1 MSGIILVI
9 VTLAALYLWM
19 LAPRITHRRQ
29 MQAFLG
35 TKWSHRGLHCMDR
48 GIPENSMAA
57 FGRAVKE
64 GLGIELD
71 VHLTKDKKL
80 AVFHD
85 DTLER
90 MCGRQGKIENLSYSD
105 IAKCY
110 LKGTSEKIPLLS
122 DVLAYVR
129 GRVPLLIEI
138 KLPDKN
144 TAICVELAKVLQ
156 EYTGSFLVQSFNCL
170 ALRWFKKHQGNIL
183 RGQLSSNLV
192 KSDAAPHRLVRYCVK
207 YLVSDCLCRPDFISY
222 KLEDAK
228 NISLWI
234 LKKVFSVPVAV
245 WTVRTSSAMLRA
257 QKGYDMYIFEN
268 IGAGCTGQTVRI
280 RQ

>member
-1 MSGIILVI
+1 
-9 VTLAALYLWM
+9 
-19 LAPRITHRRQ
+19 
-29 MQAFLG
+29 
-35 TKWSHRGLHCMDR
+35 MDR

-57 FGRAVKE
+57 FGRAVRE

-90 MCGRQGKIENLSYSD
+90 MCGKQGKIENLFYTD
-105 IAKCY
+105 IADCY
-110 LKGTSEKIPLLS
+110 LDGTAEKIPLLS

-144 TAICVELAKVLQ
+144 TAICVELAKALQ
-156 EYTGSFLVQSFNCL
+156 EYTGAFLIQSFNCL

-192 KSDAAPHRLVRYCVK
+192 KSDSSPHRLMRYCVK
-207 YLVSDCLCRPDFISY
+207 YLLGNCLCRPDFISY
-222 KLEDAK
+222 KLEDAE
-228 NISLWI
+228 NMSLWI
-234 LKKVFSVPVAV
+234 LKKFLVPVAV
-245 WTVRTSSAMLRA
+245 WTIRTSSAMLRA

-268 IGAGCTGQTVRI
+268 MDAGGTGQYT
-280 RQ
+280 